1 MPKSVDTNKND
12 DYGDNMV
19 EITNYQN
26 RKEITMA
33 KQCRSFVGVYRHKY
47 LVLKIKFA

>member
-26 RKEITMA
+26 RKEITYEVFSYI
-33 KQCRSFVGVYRHKY
+33 Q
-47 LVLKIKFA
+47 